1 MQREKLSKTKGIMM
15 KFNPALPLNLECFY
29 SLEVTVVLMF
39 PISSQD
45 HFVYANISASV
56 DIFSENM
63 EELDKYLICIS
74 EKFPYNVRCFNTFY
88 LEILFFIH
96 NQPHHDR

>member
-1 MQREKLSKTKGIMM
+1 
-15 KFNPALPLNLECFY
+15 
-29 SLEVTVVLMF
+29 MF

-56 DIFSENM
+56 DMFSENM

-74 EKFPYNVRCFNTFY
+74 EKFPYSVRCFNTFY
-88 LEILFFIH
+88 LEILIFIH
-96 NQPHHDR
+96 NQPHHDRWFFHYSLINFLLQVLLFKYANISDANLAH